1 LPDSGLEADLHSRP
15 AFLLI
20 LLTFVGTLFIMNRI
34 YLDYSATTPPDPQV
48 VEAMVAVFGSSF
60 GNASSVHSFGREART
75 VLEQSRDRVARWI
88 GARSDEVFFTS
99 GGTEADNHAV
109 KGVALAGARIG
120 KNEIIISAVEH
131 HAVLESTES
140 LRKAGF
146 DVKLLPVDGF
156 GQVDPDRVKRA
167 ITPKTAL
174 ISLMLA
180 NNEVGT
186 VNEIEEMS
194 AIARESG
201 VPFHSDTVQA
211 MGKIKVD
218 VNKLGLDLLSISAHK
233 FYGPKGIGAI
243 YIRKGTKIEPFMEGG
258 SQESNRRAGTENVPL
273 AAGFAKAAEIAEARL
288 DEDYQKILH
297 LRKKLMTSLAGEFTG
312 LLPNGHPAEILPH
325 ILSVSFDSSVT
336 PLDGDAIIMG
346 LDLEGVAVT
355 SGSACTSGSLQA
367 SHVLLAMG
375 RDERT
380 ARATVRFSL
389 GRYTTE
395 QEIDFA
401 VDALKRVVERVSKAG
416 TTR

>member
-1 LPDSGLEADLHSRP
+1 M
-15 AFLLI
+15 
-20 LLTFVGTLFIMNRI
+20 MNRI
-34 YLDYSATTPPDPQV
+34 YLDYSATTPLDPQV
-48 VEAMVAVFGSSF
+48 VDAMVAVFGSSF

-75 VLEQSRDRVARWI
+75 ILEQSRDRIAQWI

-109 KGVALAGARIG
+109 KGLALAGARIG

-131 HAVLESTES
+131 HAVLESAES

-146 DVKLLPVDGF
+146 DLKLLPVDGF

-167 ITPKTAL
+167 VTPKTAL

-186 VNEIEEMS
+186 INKIDEMS

-218 VNKLGLDLLSISAHK
+218 VNKLGLDALSISAHK

-243 YIRKGTKIEPFMEGG
+243 YIRKGTRIEPFMEGG

-273 AAGFAKAAEIAEARL
+273 AAGFAKAAELAGARL
-288 DEDYQKILH
+288 DEDYQKILG
-297 LRKKLMTSLAGEFTG
+297 LRKKMLTRLTEQFTG
-312 LLPNGHPAEILPH
+312 LLVNGHPTERLPH
-325 ILSVSFDSSVT
+325 ILSVSFDSAVT

-375 RDERT
+375 RDTRT

-389 GRYTTE
+389 GRSTTE
-395 QEIDFA
+395 EEINFA
-401 VDALKRVVERVSKAG
+401 ADALKRVVERVAKAG
-416 TTR
+416 TAR

>member
-1 LPDSGLEADLHSRP
+1 M
-15 AFLLI
+15 
-20 LLTFVGTLFIMNRI
+20 MNRV

-48 VEAMVAVFGSSF
+48 VEAMVSVFGGSF
-60 GNASSVHSFGREART
+60 GNASSVHSYGREARAI
-75 VLEQSRDRVARWI
+75 LEQSRDRVAHWI

-109 KGVALAGARIG
+109 KGLALAGARIG
-120 KNEIIISAVEH
+120 KNEIVISAVEH
-131 HAVLESTES
+131 HAVLEPAES

-156 GQVDPDRVKRA
+156 GQVDPDRLKRA
-167 ITPKTAL
+167 ITSKTAL

-180 NNEVGT
+180 NNEVGSI
-186 VNEIEEMS
+186 NKIDEIR

-201 VPFHSDTVQA
+201 VPFHSDSVQA

-218 VNKLGLDLLSISAHK
+218 VNRLGVDVLSISAHK
-233 FYGPKGIGAI
+233 FYGPKGMGAI
-243 YIRKGTKIEPFMEGG
+243 YIRKGTRIEPFMEGG

-273 AAGFAKAAEIAEARL
+273 AAGFAKAAEIAEARM
-288 DEDYQKILH
+288 DEDYQKIFG
-297 LRKKLMTSLAGEFTG
+297 LRKKMLARLTAEFAG
-312 LLPNGHPAEILPH
+312 LLVNGHRTEGLPH

-395 QEIDFA
+395 QEINFA
-401 VDALKRVVERVSKAG
+401 VDALKRVVERVTKAG
-416 TTR
+416 TSG

>member
-1 LPDSGLEADLHSRP
+1 M
-15 AFLLI
+15 
-20 LLTFVGTLFIMNRI
+20 MNRI

-75 VLEQSRDRVARWI
+75 ILEQSRDRVAHWI

-109 KGVALAGARIG
+109 KGLALAGAKIG
-120 KNEIIISAVEH
+120 KNEIIVSAVEH
-131 HAVLESTES
+131 HAVLEPAES

-146 DVKLLPVDGF
+146 NVKLLPVDGF

-180 NNEVGT
+180 NNEVGSI
-186 VNEIEEMS
+186 NKIDEMS
-194 AIARESG
+194 AIARDSG
-201 VPFHSDTVQA
+201 IAFHSDTVQA

-218 VNKLGLDLLSISAHK
+218 VNKLGLDVLSISAHK

-243 YIRKGTKIEPFMEGG
+243 YIRKGTRIEPFMEGG

-273 AAGFAKAAEIAEARL
+273 AAGFAKAAELAEARSN
-288 DEDYQKILH
+288 EDYQKILD
-297 LRKKLMTSLAGEFTG
+297 LRKKMLARLSEEFTG
-312 LLPNGHPAEILPH
+312 LLMNGHPTERLPH

-395 QEIDFA
+395 EEINFA
-401 VDALKRVVERVSKAG
+401 ADALKRVVERVAKAG
-416 TTR
+416 TGR

>member
-1 LPDSGLEADLHSRP
+1 M
-15 AFLLI
+15 
-20 LLTFVGTLFIMNRI
+20 MNRI

-48 VEAMVAVFGSSF
+48 VEAMVAVYGSSF

-75 VLEQSRDRVARWI
+75 ILEQSRDRVAHWI
-88 GARSDEVFFTS
+88 GARSEEVFFTS

-109 KGVALAGARIG
+109 KGLASAGAKIG
-120 KNEIIISAVEH
+120 KNEIIISTVEH
-131 HAVLESTES
+131 HAVLEPAES

-146 DVKLLPVDGF
+146 VVKLLPVDGF
-156 GQVDPDRVKRA
+156 GQVDPDSMKRA

-180 NNEVGT
+180 NNEVGSL
-186 VNEIEEMS
+186 NRIDEMT

-218 VNKLGLDLLSISAHK
+218 VNELGLDVLSVSAHK

-243 YIRKGTKIEPFMEGG
+243 YIRKGTRIEPFMEGG

-273 AAGFAKAAEIAEARL
+273 AAGFAKAAELAEARL
-288 DEDYQKILH
+288 NEDYQKILG
-297 LRKKLMTSLAGEFTG
+297 LRKKMSGRLAEEFMG
-312 LLPNGHPAEILPH
+312 LLMNGHPTERLPQ

-375 RDERT
+375 KDART

-389 GRYTTE
+389 GRYSTVEET
-395 QEIDFA
+395 DFA

-416 TTR
+416 TTH

>member
-1 LPDSGLEADLHSRP
+1 
-15 AFLLI
+15 
-20 LLTFVGTLFIMNRI
+20 
-34 YLDYSATTPPDPQV
+34 
-48 VEAMVAVFGSSF
+48 
-60 GNASSVHSFGREART
+60 
-75 VLEQSRDRVARWI
+75 
-88 GARSDEVFFTS
+88 
-99 GGTEADNHAV
+99 
-109 KGVALAGARIG
+109 LAGARIG

-131 HAVLESTES
+131 HAVLESAES

-146 DVKLLPVDGF
+146 DLKLLPVDGF
-156 GQVDPDRVKRA
+156 GQVDPDTVKKA

-180 NNEVGT
+180 NNEVGSI
-186 VNEIEEMS
+186 NKIDEMS
-194 AIARESG
+194 ALAHESG

-218 VNKLGLDLLSISAHK
+218 VNKLGLDVLSISAHK

-243 YIRKGTKIEPFMEGG
+243 YIRKGTRIEPFMEGG

-273 AAGFAKAAEIAEARL
+273 AVGFAKAAELAGTRL
-288 DEDYQKILH
+288 DEDYRKILG
-297 LRKKLMTSLAGEFTG
+297 LRKKMLARLAEEFKG
-312 LLPNGHPAEILPH
+312 LFMNGHATERLPH
-325 ILSVSFDSSVT
+325 ILSVSFDSAVT

-395 QEIDFA
+395 EEIDFA
-401 VDALKRVVERVSKAG
+401 VEALKRVVERVAKAG
-416 TTR
+416 ARH